1 MSSSSPAELKVDTPE
16 LVLPEQ
22 RAARSSALK
31 LPAQGKFLYLL
42 FDYYYLIVFIAST
55 ENDEGGSG
63 SDAEMAE
70 EKEYEAEEA
79 YSPSS
84 IKPKSNFI
92 FFILFKEVKTC
103 I

>member
-1 MSSSSPAELKVDTPE
+1 M
-16 LVLPEQ
+16 
-22 RAARSSALK
+22 
-31 LPAQGKFLYLL
+31 
-42 FDYYYLIVFIAST
+42 FIAST

-63 SDAEMAE
+63 SDGEMAQ
-70 EKEYEAEEA
+70 EKEDEAEEA

-92 FFILFKEVKTC
+92 FFILFKEVKIC

>member
-1 MSSSSPAELKVDTPE
+1 LSSSSPAELKIDTPE

-63 SDAEMAE
+63 SDGEMAE
-70 EKEYEAEEA
+70 EKEDEAEEA

-92 FFILFKEVKTC
+92 FFILFKEVKIC